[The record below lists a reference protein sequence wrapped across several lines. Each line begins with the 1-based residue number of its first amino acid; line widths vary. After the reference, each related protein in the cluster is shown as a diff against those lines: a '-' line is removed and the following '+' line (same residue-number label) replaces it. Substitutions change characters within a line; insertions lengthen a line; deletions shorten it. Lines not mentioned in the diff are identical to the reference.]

1 MLSFKR
7 FLRQALQ
14 EGGNIKIGEVGAEPI
29 KITHRPEQ
37 TQEVHNALSEL
48 HDSFHT
54 ATGHHLFGA
63 SKKALSTG
71 SAYSG
76 STKSLMSKDISD
88 SEFTKHKPTVG
99 DIDVQ
104 IPKEHKE
111 TLAQHLQPGQK
122 YGRYTVVGTKK
133 HGNEV
138 SAVMRHDDGSHHQF
152 DFEATHYEKEEPTK
166 GEQFLH
172 SSDWQD
178 TKAGIKGAHHKILI
192 SSVSETHKFS
202 ITHGLRPRTE
212 TGKEPGTTDPTEV
225 SKTLFGP
232 NADHSKITSFH
243 GVVDLIKKHVPAERH
258 QAIYDKFKS
267 GVSGKTKID
276 NGPALAHMRKVLG
289 VKDTVTEETDGETHH
304 VSVVPMV
311 GFSPISHMGHVKDL
325 FKGTLDKLPG
335 KQHIGIS
342 AKSDAFSPEE
352 RKGILERQLGNKN
365 SSVHVVSGA
374 GETVRKAYDSMP
386 STGRRVLHMVVGA
399 DRASFA
405 EGLKKSLEAGK
416 IKEMEGNKFDE
427 IHIHYPE
434 DKERTHGMSGTNMR
448 AAANSGDEKEF
459 HRHLGPMFSKD
470 ESSKIMGKVKSGIDS
485 GKIALKRK

>member
-7 FLRQALQ
+7 FLRHSLQ

-88 SEFTKHKPTVG
+88 SEFTQHKPTVG

-111 TLAQHLQPGQK
+111 ALAQHLQPGHK

-152 DFEATHYEKEEPTK
+152 DFEATHYHQEEPTK

-192 SSVSETHKFS
+192 SSVGGETHKFS

-212 TGKEPGTTDPTEV
+212 TGKEPGITDPTEV

-232 NADHSKITSFH
+232 KADHSKITSFH

-258 QAIYDKFKS
+258 QAIYDKFKG
-267 GVSGKTKID
+267 GVSK
-276 NGPALAHMRKVLG
+276 NSLNNEPALAHMRKVLG

-311 GFSPISHMGHVKDL
+311 GFSPISHMGHQDL
-325 FKGTLDKLPG
+325 FKAMKNLPKG
-335 KQHIGIS
+335 PRHIGIS
-342 AKSDAFSPEE
+342 ATSDAFSPEE

-365 SSVHVVSGA
+365 ASVHVVKGA
-374 GETVRKAYDSMP
+374 GETLRRAYDSMP

-399 DRASFA
+399 DRASFV
-405 EGLKKSLEAGK
+405 EGLKRSLEAGK
-416 IKEMEGNKFDE
+416 IKEMKDKKFDE
-427 IHIHYPE
+427 ILIHYPE
-434 DKERTHGMSGTNMR
+434 DKERTHGMSGTKMR
-448 AAANSGDEKEF
+448 AAANSGDEEEF
-459 HRHLGPMFSKD
+459 HRHLGPMFSRD
-470 ESSKIMGKVKSGIDS
+470 ESNKIMGKVKSGIDS